1 MLYAEE
7 GGEGA
12 DLLVLLHGLGA
23 TGAVWRPALDAVALH
38 WRGRWLALDL
48 PGHGGSDPLE
58 EGYRT
63 GQTAAA
69 VARAIKARPAGGR
82 LVVLGHS
89 LGGVIGLALASGWF
103 AVAPSRVLALG
114 VKCSWPDSDVAAL
127 AELAARP
134 ARRFADAAGA
144 WARYLKVSGLQ
155 GLAETG
161 SPLLARGVAED
172 AGAWRLSMDP
182 AANDAGIPPLRALIA
197 SAACPV
203 HLARGATD
211 VIVSLDQLRA
221 LQPSAV
227 DLHPGGHNVMVE
239 SPERVW
245 EWFDRAEAGVGMR
258 SGPAT
263 GAARRLR

>member
-7 GGEGA
+7 GGVGP

-23 TGAVWRPALDAVALH
+23 TGAVWRPALDAVAAH
-38 WRGRWLALDL
+38 WSGRWLALDL
-48 PGHGGSDPLE
+48 PGHGGSERLAG
-58 EGYRT
+58 GYRT

-69 VARAIKARPAGGR
+69 VAQAIRTRAAGGR

-103 AVAPSRVLALG
+103 AVSPNRVLALG
-114 VKCSWPDSDVAAL
+114 VKCSWPDSDVAAM

-134 ARRFADAAGA
+134 AKQFADAAGA

-155 GLAETG
+155 GLAQAG
-161 SPLLARGVAED
+161 SPLLSRGVTED

-182 AANDAGIPPLRALIA
+182 EANDAGIPPLRALIS

-211 VIVSLDQLRA
+211 AIVSLDQLRA
-221 LQPSAV
+221 LQSSAV
-227 DLHPGGHNVMVE
+227 DLGPGGHNVMVE
-239 SPERVW
+239 SPQRVW
-245 EWFDRAEAGVGMR
+245 AWFDRAEAGAGVR
-258 SGPAT
+258 S
-263 GAARRLR
+263 L